1 MLGMSPLVSS
11 SELTL
16 HQTGLRTHMVQCA
29 QSWCHGYNFRSH
41 LVYCL
46 PSYLVQNLN
55 PFFVKAYY
63 LSRVWLSYVQPLN
76 IMGYRLALATH
87 WLRDIRKNPNVLRL
101 LCVPGV
107 MLVWLFSRPGPTW
120 QWKALHLPGNWVI
133 SLGSPVNLWS
143 DNHYFSLWGILLS
156 VHCAQYSCAGRNQN
170 KT

>member
-1 MLGMSPLVSS
+1 MSPLVSS

-29 QSWCHGYNFRSH
+29 QSGCHGYNFRSH

-46 PSYLVQNLN
+46 PSYLVKKLN

-107 MLVWLFSRPGPTW
+107 MLVWLFS
-120 QWKALHLPGNWVI
+120 
-133 SLGSPVNLWS
+133 
-143 DNHYFSLWGILLS
+143 
-156 VHCAQYSCAGRNQN
+156 
-170 KT
+170 